1 MRPYD
6 NRFLRLLRSKPTI
19 ETDDDSLVLPESHL
33 FPLAWSSPSDQ
44 RSKPRTL
51 LSSRSL
57 VPLVGSSSDQGSK
70 LVTDDVSLASHGD
83 SFAISA
89 DTEDDS
95 LLLTE
100 SRRSTCVVF
109 SARSTIATEDGLCL
123 APHGDSSYFM

>member
-1 MRPYD
+1 MTTLLSSRSLISSNLPGLLHQIKD
-6 NRFLRLLRSKPTI
+6 RNR
-19 ETDDDSLVLPESHL
+19 
-33 FPLAWSSPSDQ
+33 

-57 VPLVGSSSDQGSK
+57 VPLVGSSSSDQGSK
-70 LVTDDVSLASHGD
+70 LVTNDVSLASHGD

-89 DTEDDS
+89 NTEDDS

-109 SARSTIATEDGLCL
+109 SAISTIATEDGLCL

>member
-1 MRPYD
+1 M
-6 NRFLRLLRSKPTI
+6 L
-19 ETDDDSLVLPESHL
+19 SL
-33 FPLAWSSPSDQ
+33 
-44 RSKPRTL
+44 
-51 LSSRSL
+51 
-57 VPLVGSSSDQGSK
+57 GSK

-109 SARSTIATEDGLCL
+109 SARSMIATEDRLCL
-123 APHGDSSYFM
+123 ASHGDSSYFM